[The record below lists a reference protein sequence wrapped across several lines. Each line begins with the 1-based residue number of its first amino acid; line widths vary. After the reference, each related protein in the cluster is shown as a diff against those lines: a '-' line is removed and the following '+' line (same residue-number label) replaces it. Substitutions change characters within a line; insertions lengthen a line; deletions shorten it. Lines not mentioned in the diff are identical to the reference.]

1 MTKTVEE
8 HGPERD
14 ATTAFGDVSRV
25 IPARLRASRRRNPTP
40 CRRVRA
46 SPEGALYRGTLAS
59 LFVNVFGRE
68 SKVRA
73 RSEQGG
79 TVMEQPSQGSIVCR
93 PHPGSIYDEV
103 VVLCLCLSRAHG
115 AAPRASCASILPP
128 RRSLRPPQPHLPGH
142 LRTC

>member
-1 MTKTVEE
+1 VTKTVEE

-59 LFVNVFGRE
+59 LFVNVFDG
-68 SKVRA
+68 RA
-73 RSEQGG
+73 RSEQG
-79 TVMEQPSQGSIVCR
+79 
-93 PHPGSIYDEV
+93 
-103 VVLCLCLSRAHG
+103 
-115 AAPRASCASILPP
+115 
-128 RRSLRPPQPHLPGH
+128 RSKVGP
-142 LRTC
+142 

>member
-46 SPEGALYRGTLAS
+46 SPEGALYRG
-59 LFVNVFGRE
+59 GR
-68 SKVRA
+68 
-73 RSEQGG
+73 
-79 TVMEQPSQGSIVCR
+79 
-93 PHPGSIYDEV
+93 
-103 VVLCLCLSRAHG
+103 
-115 AAPRASCASILPP
+115 
-128 RRSLRPPQPHLPGH
+128 
-142 LRTC
+142 